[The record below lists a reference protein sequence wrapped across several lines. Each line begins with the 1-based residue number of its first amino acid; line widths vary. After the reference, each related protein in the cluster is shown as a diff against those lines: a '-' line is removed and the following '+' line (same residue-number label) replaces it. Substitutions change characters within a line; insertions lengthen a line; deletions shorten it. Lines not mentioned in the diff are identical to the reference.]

1 MSCSSRGESG
11 CSQSMLPSRTGTDNS
26 TKSQPEAWAGM
37 GQREGAGSQQ
47 ILTTIL
53 GAGTVSSLPGL
64 WGLSFVSAAGTQQ
77 DVLVRDQPPRQT
89 GSGCSLQRKV
99 PKGSVPVVGELQGAV
114 GWKPRWECLSSP
126 LVAFVCSSPV
136 SSSFQTTS
144 RMNCIPQVPVLVLKA
159 FPAERDGAQPTLQF
173 RSGCCSPQAAQLH
186 GL

>member
-47 ILTTIL
+47 LLTAL
-53 GAGTVSSLPGL
+53 LEAGTVSSLPGL

-77 DVLVRDQPPRQT
+77 DVLVRDQPPRQA

-114 GWKPRWECLSSP
+114 GWKPRWECLEQSLGCFRVFKP
-126 LVAFVCSSPV
+126 C
-136 SSSFQTTS
+136 
-144 RMNCIPQVPVLVLKA
+144 
-159 FPAERDGAQPTLQF
+159 LQF
-173 RSGCCSPQAAQLH
+173 FPDNIQDELQSLSPCAH
-186 GL
+186 PECFSS